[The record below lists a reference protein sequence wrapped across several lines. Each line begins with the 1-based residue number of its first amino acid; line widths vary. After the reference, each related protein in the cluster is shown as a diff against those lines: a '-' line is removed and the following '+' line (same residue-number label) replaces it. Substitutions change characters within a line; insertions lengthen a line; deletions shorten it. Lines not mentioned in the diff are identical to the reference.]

1 MVSFFGEN
9 VNNGKNAYTH
19 RENYCTMQM
28 CIINGETI
36 NPELLNDGHIQEKK
50 KWVYSCLQ
58 NAGLERGYVVVLLGF
73 TTSGRGN
80 TEL

>member
-1 MVSFFGEN
+1 
-9 VNNGKNAYTH
+9 
-19 RENYCTMQM
+19 M